1 MKDFFRQAGEVTY
14 TDAHQRMG
22 KNRGEVCFATR
33 EALHKAKDK
42 FDGEEINGRRI
53 KLKITVRHLKA
64 VETVFKRVFCR
75 KMARAV
81 HPEVEVTH
89 EAEVDHEAAPGA
101 DRAVDHEAVADL
113 NRDHEAEVGEE
124 NHEPDQSREVH
135 ERIRAPPVVHVAA
148 VDHGN

>member
-1 MKDFFRQAGEVTY
+1 
-14 TDAHQRMG
+14 
-22 KNRGEVCFATR
+22 
-33 EALHKAKDK
+33 
-42 FDGEEINGRRI
+42 
-53 KLKITVRHLKA
+53 
-64 VETVFKRVFCR
+64 
-75 KMARAV
+75 MARAV

-135 ERIRAPPVVHVAA
+135 ERIRVPPVVHVAA
-148 VDHGN
+148 VDHADQSHDQSLDRVSDIAILAADTKVKHIFCYPKTLSKSIL